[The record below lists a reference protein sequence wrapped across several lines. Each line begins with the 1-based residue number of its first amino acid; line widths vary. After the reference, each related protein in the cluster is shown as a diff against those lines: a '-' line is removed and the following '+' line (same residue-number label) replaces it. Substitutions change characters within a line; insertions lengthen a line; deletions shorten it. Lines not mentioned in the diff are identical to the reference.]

1 MQAVL
6 LPLLVC
12 QVWKGQPENCSRA
25 KGVNVEKACEEVS
38 SNPEPVPLVTVAFP
52 IVGTA
57 TELTNHALKYSSV
70 VTKKEVA
77 DDHDGCRLKLMNEPS
92 DPRDSGEGCV
102 SDEEKITLSA
112 DMLEESSNPASPLNS
127 VHTIGSPAQ
136 PSIEPS
142 SGVALSPVR
151 SSDIS
156 SSQLQ
161 SKLRGGPSVENNDIT
176 NSNLR
181 QLRCKIILTD
191 LEFSLKP
198 VTYAGIFN
206 HMLNWLV
213 NWDQRQHGVYEAVI
227 LKSWRLDKTVIAWL
241 YSCLDV
247 IWLLVDEGKCR
258 VPFYELLRSDFQFIE
273 NIPNDEALFTLTL
286 VIQEPGQL
294 VEISLNA
301 HGTRVVQK
309 LIETLETGQQISLVV
324 SALEPGSLTLIKDLH
339 GNHVV
344 QHCLECLSNEDNK
357 FIYVAAVKYC
367 VEIAT
372 HQTRML
378 CSTKMHSLFKRGA

>member
-38 SNPEPVPLVTVAFP
+38 SNPEPVPLVTVSFP

-70 VTKKEVA
+70 VTKKEVV

-142 SGVALSPVR
+142 SGAALSPVK

-161 SKLRGGPSVENNDIT
+161 SKLRGRPSVENNNIT

-213 NWDQRQHGVYEAVI
+213 NWDQRQHGVDEAVI
-227 LKSWRLDKTVIAWL
+227 LKS
-241 YSCLDV
+241 
-247 IWLLVDEGKCR
+247 
-258 VPFYELLRSDFQFIE
+258 
-273 NIPNDEALFTLTL
+273 
-286 VIQEPGQL
+286 
-294 VEISLNA
+294 
-301 HGTRVVQK
+301 
-309 LIETLETGQQISLVV
+309 
-324 SALEPGSLTLIKDLH
+324 
-339 GNHVV
+339 
-344 QHCLECLSNEDNK
+344 
-357 FIYVAAVKYC
+357 
-367 VEIAT
+367 
-372 HQTRML
+372 
-378 CSTKMHSLFKRGA
+378 

>member
-1 MQAVL
+1 MSQAVSTITFSSL
-6 LPLLVC
+6 SQSGMLP
-12 QVWKGQPENCSRA
+12 PPNTIT
-25 KGVNVEKACEEVS
+25 NS
-38 SNPEPVPLVTVAFP
+38 SNFQ
-52 IVGTA
+52 
-57 TELTNHALKYSSV
+57 
-70 VTKKEVA
+70 
-77 DDHDGCRLKLMNEPS
+77 
-92 DPRDSGEGCV
+92 
-102 SDEEKITLSA
+102 
-112 DMLEESSNPASPLNS
+112 SSNPASPLNS

-142 SGVALSPVR
+142 SGAVLSPVK

-161 SKLRGGPSVENNDIT
+161 SKLRGGPSVQNNDIT

-181 QLRCKIILTD
+181 QQRCKIILTD

-213 NWDQRQHGVYEAVI
+213 NWDQRPHGVDEAVI

-241 YSCLDV
+241 HSCLDV

-258 VPFYELLRSDFQFIE
+258 VPFYELLHSDFQFIE

-357 FIYVAAVKYC
+357 FIYVASVKYC